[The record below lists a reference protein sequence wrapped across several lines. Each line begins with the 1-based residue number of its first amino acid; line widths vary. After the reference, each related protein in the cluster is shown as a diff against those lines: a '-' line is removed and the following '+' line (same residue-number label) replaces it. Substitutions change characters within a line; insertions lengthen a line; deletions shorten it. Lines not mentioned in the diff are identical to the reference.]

1 MVQFSGSTI
10 LFILNFVQLMARE
23 KGEWPLIDE
32 ALSSVFGVSVELAE
46 ALKGLN
52 KPTDPADAA

>member
-1 MVQFSGSTI
+1 
-10 LFILNFVQLMARE
+10 MARE